1 MRAPATLISLM
12 LLAGTA
18 SAQADAER
26 AAYTKV
32 STARDN
38 ARRLGS
44 AGAVNA
50 FTTHAKRFIA
60 AHPESARRDTVLL
73 WLGDLLKDSE
83 PREALGFYRK
93 SERPEARAREA
104 RLAFRFEPPPRLQ
117 AAGWVGGEADPTRSD
132 GRVTLLFFV
141 SVTHPQ
147 TRVLLGRIR
156 QLNARLGPSG
166 LRVIGVAAVVD
177 DHKRQTPAF
186 IRQWLTARNIPYPF
200 AIDRQRNNSHSVS
213 LRAYRGNRVPWGVF
227 IDRYGRIVRLDS
239 LDIDRNSLQRCEA
252 KLQALLVDPS
262 YAQLEASARTGNTAA
277 VKRLAGI
284 RTIDSASA
292 LFRVRAGNPPER
304 ARKLIDKSLKTL
316 LPRGFGPQDAERWA
330 EQRDRYRYSF
340 EQDRL
345 VRIPMSDRPP
355 TAKER

>member
-12 LLAGTA
+12 LLAVTA
-18 SAQADAER
+18 SAQTDAER

-38 ARRLGS
+38 ARRLSS
-44 AGAVNA
+44 ARAVEA
-50 FTTHAKRFIA
+50 FAIQARRFLS
-60 AHPESARRDTVLL
+60 AHPQSARRDTVLL

-83 PREALGFYRK
+83 PREALKYYRQ
-93 SERPEARAREA
+93 SERPEARAREV
-104 RLAFRFEPPPRLQ
+104 RLTFRFEPPPRLQ
-117 AAGWVGGEADPTRSD
+117 TAGWVGGEADPTLPD

-147 TRVLLGRIR
+147 TRVLLGRI
-156 QLNARLGPSG
+156 QELNARLGPRG
-166 LRVIGVAAVVD
+166 LRIIGVAAVVD

-186 IRQWLTARNIPYPF
+186 IRRWLTARTIPYPF
-200 AIDRQRNNSHSVS
+200 AIDRQRNNSVSVS

-227 IDRYGRIVRLDS
+227 LDRYGRIVRIDS

-252 KLQALLVDPS
+252 KLQALLADPS
-262 YAQLEASARTGNTAA
+262 YAQLAASARTGNTAA

-284 RTIDSASA
+284 RTAESASA
-292 LFRVRAGNPPER
+292 LFAARAGDPPKRVRT
-304 ARKLIDKSLKTL
+304 LIDESLKKV
-316 LPRGFGPQDAERWA
+316 LPRGFGPNDAERWA
-330 EQRDRYRYSF
+330 QVRNQYRYSF

-345 VRIPMSDRPP
+345 IRIPMIDRPP
-355 TAKER
+355 TTRGR